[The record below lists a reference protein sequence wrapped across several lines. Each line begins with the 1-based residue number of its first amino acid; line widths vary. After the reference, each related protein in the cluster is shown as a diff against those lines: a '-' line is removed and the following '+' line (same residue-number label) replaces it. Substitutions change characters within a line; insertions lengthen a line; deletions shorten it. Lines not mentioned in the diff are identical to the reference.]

1 MKSGHGGKREGAGK
15 KKGTLWPST
24 IDKIAAREAVRQ
36 LVTEHMHEMT
46 LAQIGQ
52 AKGAK
57 YLVTR
62 DKASGKFIR
71 VGPAMAANSQ
81 EETIEV
87 WEKDPS
93 TPAYADLM
101 NRANDKPKEQEM
113 EIRVSGTLEVVSAR
127 LIEAR
132 KRLAGR

>member
-1 MKSGHGGKREGAGK
+1 MKSGHGGKRKGAGK
-15 KKGTLWPST
+15 KKGTRWPST
-24 IDKIAAREAVRQ
+24 LDKIAAREAVRQ
-36 LVTEHMHEMT
+36 LVTEHMREMT

-52 AKGAK
+52 ASGAK

-93 TPAYADLM
+93 TPAYTDLM
-101 NRANDKPKEQEM
+101 NRALDKPKEQEQEVDVKA
-113 EIRVSGTLEVVSAR
+113 EIVIRWQ
-127 LIEAR
+127 
-132 KRLAGR
+132 